1 MIRLATAIVRAT
13 AWLVPAES
21 RSEWRREWSAE
32 IHARR
37 GDIGTVVFALG
48 SLAHAAWLQKEQWR
62 PDMVMADLRYG
73 WRQLKGRPAM
83 AIAAI
88 VTLAIGIGATTAIFS
103 VVYGVLLKPLPYRDP
118 ARLVQLWETNPNF
131 NWTEATIAPGNLISW
146 RERNHS
152 FEDMA
157 WYFGSDSRSS
167 GTQTLSMEGQSE
179 PSRVLALGV
188 STNFFDLLGT
198 KPQLGRTFLP
208 GEDVAG
214 RQRVVI
220 LSQAFWRSSFGG
232 DPSIVNKPVVFNGR
246 TYSII
251 GVMPENFRF
260 DNSPADCWTPLVMDI
275 AQSREVRRPHY
286 LRAVARLKPG
296 ATIASARADLTAIAA
311 DLERAYPVTNTKMS
325 VGLGPL
331 SDWFVGES
339 RVPLLAFFG
348 AVAFVLVIACVN
360 VANLFLSRIGERR
373 REMSLR
379 AALGANRL
387 RLLRQLLAEAGI
399 VAIAGACAGVALAAG
414 ALELFL
420 RYAPAGLPRL
430 DDVGLNGPVVAFA
443 AGVTVLTTL
452 TVGLAPAW
460 RASRADIKSGLGDG
474 GRTIAARSG
483 MSRLLVGAEVA
494 LAVVLLVG
502 AALTLRSFV
511 SLVSI
516 RPSFPVQGLVSGRV
530 SLPGARYSEVY
541 KAAHFF
547 ENVSAQLRNT
557 PGVVGAGSV
566 SRLPLEG
573 AAYTSQF
580 YIEGRPEFH
589 GYEVRHNNVT
599 LGYLRALGAP
609 IVAGRDIDAADLTS
623 TMQPIV
629 VNETFARTNFPAG
642 NAVGSRIDFD
652 APSAKSTWCTIV
664 GVVADMPQDGLGIPT
679 QPEIFQAELQQDDN
693 VMSVLVR
700 STLPPDVAIAALR
713 RAIREADPQV
723 AIFDVRSMTDG
734 IGRSVA
740 RERLAMSLASAFAAS
755 ALLLA
760 AVGIFSVAAQSVAS
774 RTREIGVRV
783 AFGATRADL
792 VGMILRQEL
801 GVVAAGLA
809 IGAVAAFLLARLVT
823 SLLFHVSPADGWSFA
838 ASVLLL
844 SLTALLA
851 CLIPARRALRLSPV
865 DALRGD

>member
-1 MIRLATAIVRAT
+1 
-13 AWLVPAES
+13 
-21 RSEWRREWSAE
+21 
-32 IHARR
+32 
-37 GDIGTVVFALG
+37 
-48 SLAHAAWLQKEQWR
+48 
-62 PDMVMADLRYG
+62 
-73 WRQLKGRPAM
+73 
-83 AIAAI
+83 
-88 VTLAIGIGATTAIFS
+88 
-103 VVYGVLLKPLPYRDP
+103 
-118 ARLVQLWETNPNF
+118 
-131 NWTEATIAPGNLISW
+131 
-146 RERNHS
+146 
-152 FEDMA
+152 
-157 WYFGSDSRSS
+157 
-167 GTQTLSMEGQSE
+167 
-179 PSRVLALGV
+179 
-188 STNFFDLLGT
+188 
-198 KPQLGRTFLP
+198 
-208 GEDVAG
+208 
-214 RQRVVI
+214 
-220 LSQAFWRSSFGG
+220 
-232 DPSIVNKPVVFNGR
+232 
-246 TYSII
+246 
-251 GVMPENFRF
+251 
-260 DNSPADCWTPLVMDI
+260 
-275 AQSREVRRPHY
+275 
-286 LRAVARLKPG
+286 
-296 ATIASARADLTAIAA
+296 
-311 DLERAYPVTNTKMS
+311 
-325 VGLGPL
+325 
-331 SDWFVGES
+331 
-339 RVPLLAFFG
+339 
-348 AVAFVLVIACVN
+348 
-360 VANLFLSRIGERR
+360 
-373 REMSLR
+373 
-379 AALGANRL
+379 
-387 RLLRQLLAEAGI
+387 
-399 VAIAGACAGVALAAG
+399 
-414 ALELFL
+414 
-420 RYAPAGLPRL
+420 
-430 DDVGLNGPVVAFA
+430 
-443 AGVTVLTTL
+443 
-452 TVGLAPAW
+452 
-460 RASRADIKSGLGDG
+460 
-474 GRTIAARSG
+474 
-483 MSRLLVGAEVA
+483 
-494 LAVVLLVG
+494 
-502 AALTLRSFV
+502 
-511 SLVSI
+511 
-516 RPSFPVQGLVSGRV
+516 
-530 SLPGARYSEVY
+530 
-541 KAAHFF
+541 
-547 ENVSAQLRNT
+547 
-557 PGVVGAGSV
+557 
-566 SRLPLEG
+566 
-573 AAYTSQF
+573 
-580 YIEGRPEFH
+580 
-589 GYEVRHNNVT
+589 VRHNNVT